1 MKEINLNGQ
10 AKIKLNAKG
19 LKRVEELVTRASNT
33 DTMSDYGKSVVI
45 RDIRESIDEE
55 GYLTNSLNHI
65 MDDYD
70 VDCFETSELT
80 MQDVDSHEWFDLS
93 LKDEVTVKLNG
104 EGVKRTLRRVSEI
117 ERNDRLSDEDK
128 KRMVDEI
135 ESGIDDNNN
144 LTASLEY
151 IINNYSCSCLENQIA
166 KVSDEPVVTQGSK

>member
-10 AKIKLNAKG
+10 AKVKLNAKG
-19 LKRVEELVTRASNT
+19 LQRVEELVNRAANT
-33 DTMSDYGKSVVI
+33 DKMSDYGKSVVVQEI
-45 RDIRESIDEE
+45 RKSIDEE
-55 GYLTNSLNHI
+55 GYLTNSLNSI

-70 VDCFETSELT
+70 VSFFETSELT

-93 LKDEVTVKLNG
+93 LKDEVTIRLNG

-117 ERNDRLSDEDK
+117 ERDDRLSDADK

-166 KVSDEPVVTQGSK
+166 KISDEPVVTQGSK